1 MVETL
6 SKNITRQGL
15 TATTLNYL
23 RVSSSNITSLED
35 ASGSGQG
42 GGGGGGGV
50 TEVSGPGPG
59 PGGAALGGAA
69 QAAGATPTLDPDSLP
84 LPSAH
89 TLPGGPAP
97 DMDFGADNFQFQ

>member
-35 ASGSGQG
+35 ASGQ
-42 GGGGGGGV
+42 GGGGGGV

>member
-35 ASGSGQG
+35 ASGGSGQ
-42 GGGGGGGV
+42 GGV